1 MVGLVVGLARG
12 LWNRVVGLLA
22 SGSASP
28 GRLQEIALT
37 LPTSISITED
47 ESITL
52 LGMADRAMSAGQKWW
67 NDMDFDESD
76 IPQVPWT
83 QFPSINGGEP
93 DEVQHGIIVN
103 DPETGKQGD
112 PIFWSDKKVTDID
125 KVIDNLYEYVAE
137 GEGRD
142 TVPFYQELLE
152 KLERR
157 DKDAIVPLWLYRYV
171 SPDNWN
177 G

>member
-1 MVGLVVGLARG
+1 MVGLIVGLGRG

-52 LGMADRAMSAGQKWW
+52 LGMADRAITAGQKWW

-76 IPQVPWT
+76 IPVVPWT
-83 QFPSINGGEP
+83 QFPSIDGGEP
-93 DEVQHGIIVN
+93 GEYNFGVLIGPSNEKVSGE
-103 DPETGKQGD
+103 PV
-112 PIFWSDKKVTDID
+112 FWSDRKITDVQ
-125 KVIDNLYEYVAE
+125 KVIANLYEYVSDHKGA
-137 GEGRD
+137 D
-142 TVPFYQELLE
+142 TVTFYNELIQALE
-152 KLERR
+152 ENRR
-157 DKDAIVPLWLYRYV
+157 DAVIPMWLYRYI